1 MTRQLSV
8 ASQALLILLC
18 TFVVGFGTVGPD
30 LFAAEDSEE
39 LSPVVTL
46 SQSVRRAAVIEAV
59 NVKLRAAG
67 VEPLPGEEKYNL
79 PINAS
84 HADKGWRP
92 GGPSAMNAIIVG
104 TIPVAEE
111 GNGEAAPYI
120 GIGTRFGAA
129 GCEDSMTLP
138 LLGEPQ
144 AEDEAGIDPCI
155 AGIEALVSAAERL
168 AAMELAQPVLVAAW
182 RGEVDLER
190 WLPMD
195 RLSAFI
201 NLEQVGRLS
210 EDRLVVRGAHSS
222 AAWPKLIEQSNVVVG
237 FDVNTEKYMPT
248 DAVVF
253 YKAGVPT
260 LELSGG
266 QGERMPH
273 LAQED
278 LDRVA
283 QLAYLLVRKLE
294 QGTAQPELSSDA
306 EEGREVQRAFTG
318 TVPDYT
324 ADVEGLRL
332 EGVIEGGPADLAGFQ
347 EGDVIIRFG
356 ERAIQNIHDYSD
368 ALADA
373 KPGVPI
379 EVVLLRDGTEYVA
392 SLTPTTRE

>member
-18 TFVVGFGTVGPD
+18 TFVVGFGTVGPE

-84 HADKGWRP
+84 HAEKGWRP

-111 GNGEAAPYI
+111 GDGEAAPYI

-222 AAWPKLIEQSNVVVG
+222 AAWPKLIEQSNVV
-237 FDVNTEKYMPT
+237 
-248 DAVVF
+248 
-253 YKAGVPT
+253 
-260 LELSGG
+260 LSGG

-294 QGTAQPELSSDA
+294 QGTAQPELSSDT

-373 KPGVPI
+373 KPGVPV